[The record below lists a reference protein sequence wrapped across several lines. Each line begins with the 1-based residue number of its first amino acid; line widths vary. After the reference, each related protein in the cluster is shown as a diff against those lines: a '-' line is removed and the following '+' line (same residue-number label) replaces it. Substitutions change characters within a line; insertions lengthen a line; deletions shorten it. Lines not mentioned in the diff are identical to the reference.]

1 MRIALAQVDASPG
14 DVAANLERATR
25 TVSAAEEAGADVVV
39 FPELALSGYAL
50 GEATGRAALLPG
62 DSRLAALTRSGGA
75 AAVVGLVE
83 AAPGGVHDSAAWLE
97 GGRVALVQRKLYL
110 PTYGRFDEGRRFLP
124 GDETAAFDTA
134 HGRAAM
140 LVCNDAWQPV
150 VPWLAAQDGAEVLY
164 VLAASGRSLPGET
177 IDIAGTW
184 DDLLRA
190 TARLLQVVVVFV
202 NRAGAEGELRFWGGS
217 RVLGPWG
224 DELARATGD
233 GEELV
238 VADVELGA
246 VQAAR
251 AEMPLAGGG
260 PHDAVAAA
268 LERLRFRSP

>member
-1 MRIALAQVDASPG
+1 MRVALAQADAAPG
-14 DVAANLERATR
+14 DVAANLARAAA
-25 TVSAAEEAGADVVV
+25 TVSAAESAGADVVV

-50 GEATGRAALLPG
+50 GDRTERAALAP
-62 DSRLAALTRSGGA
+62 DDPRLAALTRRGGA

-83 AAPGGVHDSAAWLE
+83 AAPGGGVYGSAAWLE
-97 GGRVALVQRKLYL
+97 GGRVAHVQRKLYL

-124 GDETAAFDTA
+124 GDATAAFDTA
-134 HGRAAM
+134 HGRSAL

-164 VLAASGRSLPGET
+164 VLAASGRSLPGER
-177 IDIAGTW
+177 IDIAETW

-190 TARLLQVVVVFV
+190 IARLLQVVVVFV
-202 NRAGAEGELRFWGGS
+202 NRAGHEGELRFWGGS

-224 DELARATGD
+224 DELARAGGGD
-233 GEELV
+233 ELV
-238 VADVELGA
+238 VADVDLGT

-251 AEMPLAGGG
+251 VEMPLGGGG

-268 LERLRFRSP
+268 LERLRLRSP